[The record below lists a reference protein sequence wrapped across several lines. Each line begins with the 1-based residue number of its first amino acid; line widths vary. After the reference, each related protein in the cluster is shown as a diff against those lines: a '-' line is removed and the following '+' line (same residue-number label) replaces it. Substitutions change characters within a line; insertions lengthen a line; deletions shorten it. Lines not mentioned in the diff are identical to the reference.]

1 MKMMAESTQKKVGR
15 VRPPRVQIEYDVDI
29 GGAIQKK
36 ELPFVMGV
44 LGDFSGQPEKPLPR
58 VRDRN
63 FVTVDRDSF
72 DDVLKG
78 ANPRLVYRVEN
89 RLSGD
94 DDSML
99 PIELKFTSLADFEP
113 EQVARKVE
121 PLRKLLEMR
130 ERLSDL
136 KNKLY
141 GNDKLDQLLQDIVQS
156 TDKLQSLRQETR
168 RGEDEAASG
177 PEATA

>member
-1 MKMMAESTQKKVGR
+1 MAESTQKKLGR
-15 VRPPRVQIEYDVDI
+15 VRPPRVQIEYDVEI

-58 VRDRN
+58 LRDRN
-63 FVTVDRDSF
+63 FVSIDRDNF
-72 DDVLKG
+72 DDVLRG

-94 DDSML
+94 GDDSML
-99 PIELKFTSLADFEP
+99 PVELKFTSLADFEP

-141 GNDKLDQLLQDIVQS
+141 GNDKLDQLLQDVVQS
-156 TDKLQSLRQETR
+156 TDKLQHLHQETR
-168 RGEDEAASG
+168 RGETEAKSET
-177 PEATA
+177 EATA

>member
-1 MKMMAESTQKKVGR
+1 MAESTQKKVGR
-15 VRPPRVQIEYDVDI
+15 VRPPRVQIEYDVEI

-58 VRDRN
+58 LRDRN
-63 FVTVDRDSF
+63 FVSIDRDNF

-94 DDSML
+94 GDDSML
-99 PIELKFTSLADFEP
+99 PVELKVTSMADFEP
-113 EQVARKVE
+113 ERVARQVE

-141 GNDKLDQLLQDIVQS
+141 GNDKLDQLLQDVVQS
-156 TDKLQSLRQETR
+156 TDKLQHLHQETR
-168 RGEDEAASG
+168 RGEAEAES
-177 PEATA
+177 ETAAKA

>member
-1 MKMMAESTQKKVGR
+1 MAESTQKKLSR
-15 VRPPRVQIEYDVDI
+15 VRPPRVQIEYDVEI

-58 VRDRN
+58 LRDRN
-63 FVTVDRDSF
+63 FVSIDRDNF

-78 ANPRLVYRVEN
+78 ANPRLVFRVDD
-89 RLSGD
+89 RLSKD
-94 DDSML
+94 AEDSLL
-99 PIELKFTSLADFEP
+99 PVELKFGSMEDFAP
-113 EQVARKVE
+113 ERVARQVE

-141 GNDKLDQLLQDIVQS
+141 GNDKLDQLLQDVVQS
-156 TDKLQSLRQETR
+156 TDKLQSLREETH
-168 RGEDEAASG
+168 RGGDEAKSET
-177 PEATA
+177 EATA